1 MTSERHFQNES
12 YIPQLFTRKFS
23 PRETKCLK
31 GVAVGDQ
38 DSQYLWQNHSENSP
52 NMDYLTIVPLKVVMN
67 PFL

>member
-1 MTSERHFQNES
+1 MSSQLKMCMIRSENDLIPYFQNES

-38 DSQYLWQNHSENSP
+38 DSQYL
-52 NMDYLTIVPLKVVMN
+52 
-67 PFL
+67 